1 MQFLKVGAE
10 FLEPKKD
17 DWGKQPFFD
26 DSLPG
31 WHQNMCFTNKF
42 ESKLTKQKKRTILNI
57 YINRE

>member
-17 DWGKQPFFD
+17 DWGKQPFFGR
-26 DSLPG
+26 LPFQVG
-31 WHQNMCFTNKF
+31 TKTCVFTKI

-57 YINRE
+57 YINRK